1 MRGARKHTLTH
12 LATAATALGAG
23 VVAVLISH
31 SLWIG
36 LAIGAGLA
44 LEAVLL
50 NRQQR
55 SKT

>member
-1 MRGARKHTLTH
+1 LTH